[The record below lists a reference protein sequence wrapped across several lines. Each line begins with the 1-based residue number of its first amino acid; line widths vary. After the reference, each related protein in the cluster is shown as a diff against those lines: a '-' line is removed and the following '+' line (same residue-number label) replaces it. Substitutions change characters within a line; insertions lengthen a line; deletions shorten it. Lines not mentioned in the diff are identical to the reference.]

1 MSLNKTIFIFK
12 IIYFILLAIF
22 CVAVFGF
29 IGYYFFSITDNF
41 SYRVVIVFLMLIFLS
56 NLYTKI
62 SLKIIHLYEKSNN
75 IF

>member
-22 CVAVFGF
+22 YFAVLVFA
-29 IGYYFFSITDNF
+29 GYYFFSITDNF

-62 SLKIIHLYEKSNN
+62 SLKIIHLYEKNNN